1 VIYVSVTVTVLHLLA
16 LTSSR
21 TTELILFV
29 LSEGIIETQPAMMV
43 ALTNAQATRTVS
55 KFLLESFSL

>member
-1 VIYVSVTVTVLHLLA
+1 VTYVSVAVTVLHLLA
-16 LTSSR
+16 LASSR

-29 LSEGIIETQPAMMV
+29 LSEGIIEISRAMMV

-55 KFLLESFSL
+55 KFLLESF